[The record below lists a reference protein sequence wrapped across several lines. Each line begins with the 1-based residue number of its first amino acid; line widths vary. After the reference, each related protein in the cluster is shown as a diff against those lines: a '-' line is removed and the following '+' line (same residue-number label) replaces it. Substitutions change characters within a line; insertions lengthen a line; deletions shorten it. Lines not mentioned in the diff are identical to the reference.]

1 MTGLSDLPVG
11 QGPVH
16 IRLLMGSRLVEPVP
30 AEVAEALLS
39 AQITATAGERSG
51 FQLAFDL
58 TKNGLISRR
67 LLPQGSFDPKTR
79 IVVTVSVRGT
89 SAVLFDGLV
98 VRHEVGASNQPGHS
112 TLTVTGEDLTLLM
125 DLEERT
131 AAYPNLPP
139 SRRVLEILRRYSG
152 YGIRPDVYD
161 EQIPQPP
168 HQDTRVHYQTQTDLQ
183 YVTELA
189 RANGYTFYLE
199 PGPGVGESS
208 ARWGPEHRVG
218 ERQHALSVN
227 MDANSTVD
235 QLTFA
240 YDGTAREEP
249 QARWQD
255 PATRKSELLDPPPI
269 DPLRPPLGKRPHPGA
284 AAQDASGHRQAP
296 ARAGGGRAP
305 RPRRHVR
312 RRRLRLRFARRPAL
326 RLHPAAAPAR
336 RRTGLGA
343 HVRRRLLRQVR
354 HAQPASRLVP
364 AELHPLPRG
373 TGGPQR
379 RRPAVARG
387 PQPVDHTH
395 RRSPRTDPPP
405 QEHLPWRHRA
415 TATSASSA
423 AGSRATRTHWA
434 SAASP

>member
-1 MTGLSDLPVG
+1 MFDLPVRE
-11 QGPVH
+11 GPVH
-16 IRLLMGSRLVEPVP
+16 IKLLMGPRLVRPVP

-58 TKNGLISRR
+58 TKNGLVTRR
-67 LLPQGSFDPKTR
+67 LLPEGYFDPKTR
-79 IVVTVSVRGT
+79 LVVTVSVRGT
-89 SAVLFDGLV
+89 AAVLFDGLV
-98 VRHEVGASNQPGHS
+98 VRHEVGASNRPGHS

-125 DLEERT
+125 DLEER
-131 AAYPNLPP
+131 AVPYPNLPP
-139 SRRVLEILRRYSG
+139 SRRVLEILRRYSD

-208 ARWGPEHRVG
+208 ARWGPENRGG

-227 MDANSTVD
+227 LDANSTVD

-255 PATRKSELLDPPPI
+255 PVTRQSTPLPQPSI
-269 DPLRPPLGKRPHPGA
+269 DPLRPPLGKRPT
-284 AAQDASGHRQAP
+284 
-296 ARAGGGRAP
+296 
-305 RPRRHVR
+305 
-312 RRRLRLRFARRPAL
+312 PAL
-326 RLHPAAAPAR
+326 R
-336 RRTGLGA
+336 RRTLTGTAKHQRGQAEAALLARAAISADVVSGSGSLDVLRYGYILQPRQLVGVRGSGRAYDGDYFVKSVTHNLRPGSYQQNFTLSREGLEA
-343 HVRRRLLRQVR
+343 RSDVVR
-354 HAQPASRLVP
+354 P
-364 AELHPLPRG
+364 
-373 TGGPQR
+373 
-379 RRPAVARG
+379 
-387 PQPVDHTH
+387 
-395 RRSPRTDPPP
+395 
-405 QEHLPWRHRA
+405 
-415 TATSASSA
+415 
-423 AGSRATRTHWA
+423 
-434 SAASP
+434 